1 MTRTTPSQT
10 PPALCLRAA
19 TAADLMTSNPVSV
32 RAEATAAD
40 AVALLTSRGYSGAPV
55 IGESGRPVGVLSQT
69 DLLIHACGS
78 SASPERTR
86 VRDLMTPVVFTV
98 TLDTPAE
105 QVVQQMLA
113 LKIHRLF
120 VLDETGVLVGVIS
133 AIDVLR
139 HLQP

>member
-1 MTRTTPSQT
+1 
-10 PPALCLRAA
+10 
-19 TAADLMTSNPVSV
+19 V
-32 RAEATAAD
+32 
-40 AVALLTSRGYSGAPV
+40 VAL
-55 IGESGRPVGVLSQT
+55 GVLSQS

-78 SASPERTR
+78 APARCAPEC
-86 VRDLMTPVVFTV
+86 DLMTPVVFTV

-105 QVVQQMLA
+105 QVVHQMLA

-139 HLQP
+139 HLGP